1 MMDALILVT
10 AWCVIGAGVELAFP
24 GEAEGHT
31 PWWVDALCIL
41 SWPLL
46 LAVQVLPIAVSIATL
61 ENDDEG

>member
-1 MMDALILVT
+1 MHALILAT
-10 AWCVIGAGVELAFP
+10 AWCVIGAAVDLIFP

-46 LAVQVLPIAVSIATL
+46 LAVQVLPLGVSISVM
-61 ENDDEG
+61 ENSDEG